1 MAMTKPLSEQV
12 RFTQAGTGAVERLA
26 SEKLREWVSVKDF
39 GAVGDGVTDDAA
51 AFNAAILKC
60 ALAGG
65 GVVVAPCATYKI
77 NSTVYLP
84 AYVTLDLGGSII
96 EGPGVGSA
104 TNLFESGYL
113 SGGVVI
119 SNVGVALTYVIRGS
133 IRNGFIKNCGKA
145 IAVER
150 LIDGCEI
157 RDLQFENCTYAVWSN
172 DSYYP
177 RFINLFSRGAA
188 AGATNAAFYFA
199 TYVNVNSIESVYVTD
214 RVLGMEIAVHGN
226 GLTLYNCSAEGCTDG
241 IKVTGNLY
249 PIKFDTCYFEAITA
263 VALSFNGGGVAE
275 VTNCWFSDCGT
286 GIYAGP
292 NLNINVDDNNYF
304 TSTPQTVVIDN
315 DFSVFGR
322 LRFRPTSIA
331 NNGYTVN
338 LAGATLGK
346 RVDLDYDNII
356 YDSVT
361 GNALIKSKVHS
372 TTLIAFEHEG
382 DSGPWPYSGVA
393 FCEKIIPVGNP
404 VNFTV
409 DSRIAFRDLSGIVV
423 FRLFVNDD
431 MAGYQIYGFV
441 FGDQVKQLDSSGKTV
456 TVSNNG
462 GYLRLII
469 SSFVNTLAVAN
480 VVGVV
485 RHV

>member
-1 MAMTKPLSEQV
+1 MSLTKVSYSMIDSAPLSV
-12 RFTQAGTGAVERLA
+12 IDYGADQSGLVN
-26 SEKLREWVSVKDF
+26 SS
-39 GAVGDGVTDDAA
+39 A
-51 AFNAAILKC
+51 AFNAAILEC

-65 GVVVAPCATYKI
+65 GTVTMPYGTYLLQ
-77 NSTVYLP
+77 NTVFLP

-113 SGGVVI
+113 SGGAVI
-119 SNVGVALTYVIRGS
+119 SNINVALTYVIRGS

-145 IAVER
+145 LAMER

-199 TYVNVNSIESVYVTD
+199 TYVNVNAIESVFVAD
-214 RVLGMEIAVHGN
+214 RVLGMEIAVNGN
-226 GLTLYNCSAEGCTDG
+226 CLTLYNCSAEGCTDG

-249 PIKFDTCYFEAITA
+249 PIKFDTCYFEAIPG

-275 VTNCWFSDCGT
+275 VNNCWFNTSGT

-292 NLNINVDDNNYF
+292 NLSINVDDNNYF
-304 TSTPQTVVIDN
+304 LNTPQTVVIDN
-315 DFSVFGR
+315 DFTITGR
-322 LRFRPTSIA
+322 VQFRPVLIA
-331 NNGYTVN
+331 NNGYPINPV
-338 LAGATLGK
+338 GATIKK
-346 RVDLDYDNII
+346 RMALDYDNII
-356 YDSVT
+356 FNSAT
-361 GNALIKSKVHS
+361 GDALIRSKVHD

-382 DSGPWPYSGVA
+382 DAGVGFPNTIP
-393 FCEKIIPVGNP
+393 FCISTFASSATSTLFID
-404 VNFTV
+404 T
-409 DSRIAFRDLSGIVV
+409 RIVYRDLTGII
-423 FRLFVNDD
+423 
-431 MAGYQIYGFV
+431 GYNIKVGDETSVTFHMYGFV
-441 FGDQVKQLDSSGKTV
+441 FGDVAQELGSSGKTV
-456 TVSNNG
+456 VASNNAG
-462 GYLRLII
+462 FLRLSI
-469 SSFVNTLAVAN
+469 STFNNTTGASLIN
-480 VVGVV
+480 GVI